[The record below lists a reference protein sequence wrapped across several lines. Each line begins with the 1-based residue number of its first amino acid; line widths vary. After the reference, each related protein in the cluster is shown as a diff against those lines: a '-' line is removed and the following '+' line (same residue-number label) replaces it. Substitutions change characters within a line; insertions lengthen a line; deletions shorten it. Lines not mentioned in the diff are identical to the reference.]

1 MVRTIRNA
9 ARGLLAVVSVLVALF
24 IAADCASA
32 QVTHPETIH
41 TTVSADI
48 RPAVGTISSHHDTGA
63 EDCHGLRGGR
73 APFTAPTPSGK
84 YGCVC
89 GCDAVPSA
97 PRTAVTTA
105 LTGRRT
111 VPLVRSGELPVL
123 LQIFRC

>member
-1 MVRTIRNA
+1 MVGTLRNT

-24 IAADCASA
+24 IAVDCASA
-32 QVTHPETIH
+32 QVKPSEAVHTAVAAET
-41 TTVSADI
+41 
-48 RPAVGTISSHHDTGA
+48 RPALGAISSHHDTGA

-89 GCDAVPSA
+89 GCDHVASA
-97 PRTAVTTA
+97 PRTAVTTPVPE
-105 LTGRRT
+105 RQT
-111 VPLVRSGELPVL
+111 VPLMRSGELPVL